1 LVGLCLLVATQATAA
16 AKSESPAAATG
27 AAKVTKQQGKPAR
40 PLSLDQRIAH
50 VKRAIHRHQ
59 STIRFYEK
67 RPRLLRAAKHWRDS
81 RAAVRRAHREL
92 MRTTR
97 VLTLLERAAA
107 RRDARR
113 LARRLA
119 KAPPKTAICH
129 VFGRRYCREAIAV
142 SWCES
147 KHSTTAQNG
156 QYLGL
161 FQMGSYEREVFGH
174 GRTALKQ
181 ARAAHKYFVLT
192 DRDWSPWSCKP
203 WYRL

>member
-1 LVGLCLLVATQATAA
+1 
-16 AKSESPAAATG
+16 
-27 AAKVTKQQGKPAR
+27 
-40 PLSLDQRIAH
+40 
-50 VKRAIHRHQ
+50 VKRAIHGHR
-59 STIRFYEK
+59 SALRFYESHPK
-67 RPRLLRAAKHWRDS
+67 QRRAS
-81 RAAVRRAHREL
+81 RAAIRRAQRGL
-92 MRTTR
+92 ARAAR
-97 VLTLLERAAA
+97 VLTVLEHAAA

-147 KHSTTAQNG
+147 RHSTTAQNG

-161 FQMGSYEREVFGH
+161 FQMGSYERDVFGH
-174 GRTALKQ
+174 GRTAMKQ

>member
-16 AKSESPAAATG
+16 AKSEAPTAPTG
-27 AAKVTKQQGKPAR
+27 AAKVTKKVAKPAR
-40 PLSLDQRIAH
+40 SLSLDQRIAH
-50 VKRAIHRHQ
+50 VKRAIHRHR
-59 STIRFYEK
+59 STLRFYK
-67 RPRLLRAAKHWRDS
+67 RHPKHRGASLAGIRRTQRDLARATH
-81 RAAVRRAHREL
+81 
-92 MRTTR
+92 
-97 VLTLLERAAA
+97 VLIVLERAAA

-129 VFGRRYCREAIAV
+129 VFGRRYCREAIQV

-147 KHSTTAQNG
+147 RHSTTAQNG

-161 FQMGSYEREVFGH
+161 FQMGSYERALFGH
-174 GRTALKQ
+174 GPTALKQ